1 MNRFK
6 YLLLLACCPLM
17 LGGCLYDQKR
27 IVDPAAPAGAGQERS
42 AKTKRAEEL
51 AGKSV
56 SDQEAD
62 QHLGTVQAGGRPGA
76 PVAGVDLL
84 SPSTGEVAARIAE
97 YNKKME
103 RWRERDGQSA
113 VMRMSADDS
122 EKMVRCFQELQK
134 VLNGYNRL
142 HEILLQ
148 QSSMPKGRAVGA
160 ISAKEIYDLQ
170 QSDIAFV
177 DGFCGQMVAANDMK
191 GTGWAQHEGGG
202 GLVSMEAEI
211 AQYAANGQ
219 NEELVQVWRQAPET
233 TASRFQMGTKI
244 LCGKA
249 LIALQQEED
258 AVKLF
263 HQIIDQAIL
272 PDGSRSE
279 LLSVRKILADLYVA
293 SGNYKEAEAQYLEI
307 SKAYREMGRVEEW
320 SILQLSMLKK
330 SDQGSPELKD
340 YSDLLKKYLGFNPVK
355 DGYTVVWQADRFLQK
370 YPYSPVASNVDLLRT
385 SAREQ
390 ADKWSKSALTGVA
403 GAAEL
408 QQTQVES
415 GKPET
420 VSGAIVTPE
429 SQISTQPI
437 KNADVAVP
445 VETVK
450 NEIAGIGNA
459 QELENNWNE
468 GMVLMEGA
476 QYDQAIEKFKLL
488 LGTDYSGKAEK
499 KIAEASLLAAEAER
513 RKAADIFIRF
523 TKASDLESK
532 KKLLIE
538 SRSRLLDILRKYPGV
553 EIKDKIIGNI
563 KRVEKEMD
571 AIDPTLLQ
579 RSGRIEG

>member
-1 MNRFK
+1 
-6 YLLLLACCPLM
+6 M

-27 IVDPAAPAGAGQERS
+27 IVDPAAPAVSGQDRS
-42 AKTKRAEEL
+42 SKTKRAEEL
-51 AGKSV
+51 AGKSIP
-56 SDQEAD
+56 DQEAD
-62 QHLGTVQAGGRPGA
+62 QYHGAVQADGRPGA
-76 PVAGVDLL
+76 PGVGVNLL
-84 SPSTGEVAARIAE
+84 TPSKDEVAARISE
-97 YNKKME
+97 YNKKMD
-103 RWRERDGQSA
+103 RWRERDSQSA

-122 EKMVRCFQELQK
+122 ERMVRCFQELQK

-148 QSSMPKGRAVGA
+148 QSSMPKGRGVGA
-160 ISAKEIYDLQ
+160 ITAKEVYDLL

-177 DGFCGQMVAANDMK
+177 DGFCGQMVAANDMN
-191 GTGWAQHEGGG
+191 GTGWVQHEGED
-202 GLVSMEAEI
+202 GLVSMEAAI

-219 NEELVQVWRQAPET
+219 NEELVQAWRQIPET
-233 TASRFQMGTKI
+233 TASRLQLGTKI
-244 LCGKA
+244 LYGKA
-249 LIALQQEED
+249 LIALQREED
-258 AVKLF
+258 AVKVF

-279 LLSVRKILADLYVA
+279 LLSVRKILADLFVA
-293 SGNYKEAEAQYLEI
+293 SGKYKEADAQYLEI
-307 SKAYREMGRVEEW
+307 SKTYREMGRIEEW

-370 YPYSPVASNVDLLRT
+370 YPYSPVASNVDLIRT
-385 SAREQ
+385 SVREQ

-408 QQTQVES
+408 QQAQVES
-415 GKPET
+415 GKTET
-420 VSGAIVTPE
+420 VSGVTATSE
-429 SQISTQPI
+429 SQISAQPI
-437 KNADVAVP
+437 KNADVTAP

-450 NEIAGIGNA
+450 NEIVGIDNT
-459 QELENNWNE
+459 QELESSWNE

-476 QYDQAIEKFKLL
+476 QYDHAIEKFKLL

-523 TKASDLESK
+523 TKASDLENK

-538 SRSRLLDILRKYPGV
+538 SRSRLLDILRKYPEV
-553 EIKDKIIGNI
+553 EIKDKIMGNI

-571 AIDPTLLQ
+571 AIDPALLQ
-579 RSGRIEG
+579 QSGRIEG